1 MAPLELRWAQRSVP
15 LRRPGYFSCPVDHI
29 FVYVHR
35 LKSRRVVFAKAT
47 VHQTN
52 WNHFSRERAEGK
64 TILVKLADF
73 AADDVPSEAD
83 IAALSWTTVLS
94 STFQVPFRRYFRL
107 VGAYGDN
114 WQWLKQPSADI

>member
-15 LRRPGYFSCPVDHI
+15 RRRPGYFSCPVDHI

-83 IAALSWTTVLS
+83 IAVVVDYCPFEHFPGA
-94 STFQVPFRRYFRL
+94 VPQIFSIGRGLRR
-107 VGAYGDN
+107 
-114 WQWLKQPSADI
+114 